1 MRVFAR
7 WAGSG
12 GARGGRLGLRDS
24 CEAASMAR
32 MPFALGSADKAIVG
46 ASVAPSIVAEAH
58 SMPPVSRSSHS
69 VCPIAA
75 KHKNENAFRYP
86 AIERTVRQMH
96 PCARRTRMHA
106 CANRVHPCENRVE
119 L

>member
-1 MRVFAR
+1 
-7 WAGSG
+7 
-12 GARGGRLGLRDS
+12 
-24 CEAASMAR
+24 MAR

-75 KHKNENAFRYP
+75 KHKNENAFRYLN

-106 CANRVHPCENRVE
+106 CANRVHPCENRVQ